1 MFRATIPGQVRGLLR
16 YHQRL
21 QGKEQVFSRVP
32 REGGEAGRGGALTY
46 WRSVLTASAPAPV
59 PASPAGRCAGAC
71 PCSAAGAGAREPGP
85 PAAQQLQQPA
95 GPSASEPAGRRER
108 RRDRGERDRVQT
120 GVTGGC
126 PGPETTSVFNSRQNS
141 PSGAK
146 GAPGLGIGEKWP
158 QEAWSLALEVSLCVP
173 GEGCGVSLTY
183 GVLGAPGGGGLFL
196 VRISG
201 TERKHGGRWGVIL
214 SGTQPEETESQGT
227 DHVHAYAILALSGGY
242 RGLCRG
248 F

>member
-1 MFRATIPGQVRGLLR
+1 M
-16 YHQRL
+16 
-21 QGKEQVFSRVP
+21 FSRVP
-32 REGGEAGRGGALTY
+32 REGGEAGWGGTLTY

-59 PASPAGRCAGAC
+59 PASPAERCAGAC

-85 PAAQQLQQPA
+85 PAAPQLQQPA

-108 RRDRGERDRVQT
+108 RQDRGERDRVQT

-126 PGPETTSVFNSRQNS
+126 PGPETPSVFNSRQKS

-146 GAPGLGIGEKWP
+146 GAPGLGIGEKRP
-158 QEAWSLALEVSLCVP
+158 QEAGSLALGVSLCVP
-173 GEGCGVSLTY
+173 GEGWGVSLTY
-183 GVLGAPGGGGLFL
+183 GGAAGRGTPSMLGAPGGGGLFL
-196 VRISG
+196 VQISG

-227 DHVHAYAILALSGGY
+227 DRVHAYAILALSGGY